1 MTPYEYLKSN
11 SRKAVSDMAVR
22 ADSSYGYFEQIA
34 RGRRTP
40 SIKKAKLFITASGGA
55 MSLEELIPEIAA

>member
-1 MTPYEYLKSN
+1 MTPYQYLKAN
-11 SRKAVSDMAVR
+11 SKLEVSEMAVR

-40 SIKKAKLFITASGGA
+40 SIKKAKLFIHASDGA
-55 MSLEELIPEIAA
+55 MTLEELIPAIAA